1 MYYMKDNS
9 SPVSIRLSQEEVD
22 RLKEI
27 SGNKSVAAGV
37 RELLKFYD
45 ANKGSVE
52 DSDIAEF
59 TALESEIKA
68 LKDSPFGFDKKV
80 ISQLEKELEKV
91 RETYKKKKSESLK
104 ERILNLVKSAS

>member
-9 SPVSIRLSQEEVD
+9 SPVSIRLSPEEVD

-37 RELLKFYD
+37 RELLKFYEQ
-45 ANKGSVE
+45 NKQLESRDTDE
-52 DSDIAEF
+52 LN
-59 TALESEIKA
+59 ALESEIKA

-80 ISQLEKELEKV
+80 ILQLEKELDKV
-91 RETYKKKKSESLK
+91 KEVYKKKKSESLK
-104 ERILNLVKSAS
+104 ERILNLVKSAG